1 MSDLTRQQF
10 GNYRLI
16 RLLGQGG
23 FADTYLGE
31 QIYLRTY
38 AAMKIVQTQLAQDD
52 QGTFFREAQ
61 TIAYLRHPNIVR
73 LLDFGVES
81 SRNSPSL
88 ALTYPQKG
96 PFR

>member
-52 QGTFFREAQ
+52 QGTFFSRSTDHRVSEAPEYC
-61 TIAYLRHPNIVR
+61 A
-73 LLDFGVES
+73 S
-81 SRNSPSL
+81 
-88 ALTYPQKG
+88 A
-96 PFR
+96 